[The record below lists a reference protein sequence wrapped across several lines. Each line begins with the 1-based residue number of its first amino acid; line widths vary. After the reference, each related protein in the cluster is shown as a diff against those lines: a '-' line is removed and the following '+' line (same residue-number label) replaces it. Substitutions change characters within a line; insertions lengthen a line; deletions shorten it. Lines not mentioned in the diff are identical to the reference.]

1 MAGQVADCWPERMSK
16 PKNPFA
22 YFHSSP
28 DIIRMVVMLYARYP
42 LSLRNVEDLLFE
54 RGYDLRHETVR
65 A

>member
-1 MAGQVADCWPERMSK
+1 MSK

-28 DIIRMVVMLYARYP
+28 DIIRMVLMLYVRYP

-54 RGYDLRHETVR
+54 RGYGLCHETVR